1 MVYCEASLSPLTETA
16 IGLES
21 DKNVLVSIFVGMKN
35 EEIPLQ
41 ELSMKWLLKTCINR
55 LDRNYNFSLKQGR
68 FSFKSNFKLSSAIL
82 EHFIQREVVKRMQ
95 LEEKN

>member
-1 MVYCEASLSPLTETA
+1 MIGVTTVLTSFKTMVFCEASLSSLTETA

-41 ELSMKWLLKTCINR
+41 ELSMKWLLK
-55 LDRNYNFSLKQGR
+55 QGR
-68 FSFKSNFKLSSAIL
+68 FSSKSNFKLDSAIL

>member
-1 MVYCEASLSPLTETA
+1 
-16 IGLES
+16 
-21 DKNVLVSIFVGMKN
+21 MKN

-41 ELSMKWLLKTCINR
+41 ELSMKWLLK
-55 LDRNYNFSLKQGR
+55 QGR
-68 FSFKSNFKLSSAIL
+68 FSSKSNFKLDSAIL

>member
-35 EEIPLQ
+35 EEILLQ
-41 ELSMKWLLKTCINR
+41 ELSMKWLLK
-55 LDRNYNFSLKQGR
+55 QGR
-68 FSFKSNFKLSSAIL
+68 FSSKSNFKLDSAIL
-82 EHFIQREVVKRMQ
+82 EHFI
-95 LEEKN
+95 